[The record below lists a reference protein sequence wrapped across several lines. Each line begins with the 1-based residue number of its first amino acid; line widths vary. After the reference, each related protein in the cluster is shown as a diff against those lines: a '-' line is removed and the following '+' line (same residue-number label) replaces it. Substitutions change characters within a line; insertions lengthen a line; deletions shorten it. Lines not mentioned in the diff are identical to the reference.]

1 MLTEYKLVNI
11 GICIGFD
18 LVINNNDRF
27 ALVWRGEGNINNI
40 LVEVPSHLNNNLD
53 KARDREDL
61 SVGLGDYL
69 YIDHDGHMLNL
80 ENGSARQNADKY
92 METVN

>member
-27 ALVWRGEGNINNI
+27 ALVWRGEGNMNNI
-40 LVEVPSHLNNNLD
+40 LVEVPSHMNNNL
-53 KARDREDL
+53 
-61 SVGLGDYL
+61 
-69 YIDHDGHMLNL
+69 
-80 ENGSARQNADKY
+80 
-92 METVN
+92 